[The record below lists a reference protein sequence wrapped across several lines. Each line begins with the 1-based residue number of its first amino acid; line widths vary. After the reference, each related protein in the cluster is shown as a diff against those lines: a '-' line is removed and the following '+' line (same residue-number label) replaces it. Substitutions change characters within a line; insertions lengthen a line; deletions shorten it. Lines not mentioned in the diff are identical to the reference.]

1 MAQTLPNRRRRFSMK
16 LRRLSAHRD
25 PSLRLG
31 SRVLDGDI
39 NRKNSLSPEEASRV
53 LKVLIVA
60 AQRTIEKSRPLIAKI
75 DELLGKRR

>member
-16 LRRLSAHRD
+16 LRRLSAYRN
-25 PSLRLG
+25 PSLRVG
-31 SRVLDGDI
+31 SRALDGDI
-39 NRKNSLSPEEASRV
+39 NGKDSLSPEEASRV

>member
-1 MAQTLPNRRRRFSMK
+1 M
-16 LRRLSAHRD
+16 
-25 PSLRLG
+25 
-31 SRVLDGDI
+31 DGDI
-39 NRKNSLSPEEASRV
+39 NGKDSLSPEEASRV

>member
-1 MAQTLPNRRRRFSMK
+1 MAPTLPNRRRRFSMK
-16 LRRLSAHRD
+16 LRRLSADRN

-31 SRVLDGDI
+31 SRVVDGDT

-60 AQRTIEKSRPLIAKI
+60 AQRTIEKSRRLIAKI